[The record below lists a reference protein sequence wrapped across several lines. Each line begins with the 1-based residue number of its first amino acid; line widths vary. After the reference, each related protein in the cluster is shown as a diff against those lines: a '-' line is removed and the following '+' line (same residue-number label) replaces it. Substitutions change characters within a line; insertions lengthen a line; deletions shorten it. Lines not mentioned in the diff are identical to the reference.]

1 MTTQT
6 EDEPAE
12 DEQEERGIFR
22 VTLDWLYS
30 NPWFSGI
37 LEIEPVE
44 NEAEARARL
53 LQEAIDRDFD

>member
-1 MTTQT
+1 M
-6 EDEPAE
+6 DE
-12 DEQEERGIFR
+12 EEKKQDKPSILR

-44 NEAEARARL
+44 SEAEARARL